1 MAQNRDRVLANAAI
15 FSLSQL
21 SGKALLLM
29 VMRVAL
35 SNTFLQPLLAAMEG
49 LGDVEGLEVG
59 LDEGG

>member
-29 VMRVAL
+29 VMRVAF

-49 LGDVEGLEVG
+49 LCDVEGLEVG
-59 LDEGG
+59 LDERG